1 MTAAVLAAPGAA
13 RRPGL
18 AGRGCAPAA
27 GSDVTETGAASPGD
41 GGTGGHW
48 VVWSAPGRGYVSLD
62 LLLIA
67 GAIEV
72 LREMR
77 ARQQETDLLLA
88 AFGYIIAAREPGTA
102 W

>member
-1 MTAAVLAAPGAA
+1 MTTAALAAPGAA

-18 AGRGCAPAA
+18 AGRGRAPAA
-27 GSDVTETGAASPGD
+27 GSDVTGTGAACPGD

-48 VVWSAPGRGYVSLD
+48 VVWPGPGHGYIALD

-67 GAIEV
+67 GAVEA

-77 ARQQETDLLLA
+77 ARQHETDLLLA
-88 AFGYIIAAREPGTA
+88 AFGFVVAAREQGTA
-102 W
+102 R